1 MDVCLI
7 VRQVIPVIRSNETQG
22 TPDVPYNYAGR
33 KKRSS
38 DSEEFEADRGF
49 FDRPLIA
56 RKTDR
61 AARSVR
67 ADVQQTRV
75 LNKKLRFFRMAN
87 LKEKET
93 VTRTADGK
101 ERRKQTVVPRVS
113 HPFHL
118 EAETN
123 RKIQYVPR
131 WVFRWSNYIRLL
143 N

>member
-1 MDVCLI
+1 MT

-22 TPDVPYNYAGR
+22 TPDVPYDFAGR

-38 DSEEFEADRGF
+38 DSKDFDTDLGF

-67 ADVQQTRV
+67 ADVQQTRI
-75 LNKKLRFFRMAN
+75 LNKKLRLLRMAN
-87 LKEKET
+87 LKEEET
-93 VTRTADGK
+93 VSRTADGK
-101 ERRKQTVVPRVS
+101 VRRKRSVVPRVS

-131 WVFRWSNYIRLL
+131 WVFRWSNYIWLL